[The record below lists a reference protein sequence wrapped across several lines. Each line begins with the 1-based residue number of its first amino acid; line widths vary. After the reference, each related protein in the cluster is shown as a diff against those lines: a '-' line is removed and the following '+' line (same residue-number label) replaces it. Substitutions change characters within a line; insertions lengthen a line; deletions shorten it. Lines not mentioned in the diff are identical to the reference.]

1 MRNTAVKDCK
11 WIGASV
17 VEITFPFEAV
27 GKFKGVQQCLDFGR
41 LSSHDFWA
49 SLSLQTLSLLSQAHA
64 LRHR

>member
-1 MRNTAVKDCK
+1 MRNTVKDCK

-27 GKFKGVQQCLDFGR
+27 GKFKGVQRCLDFGR
-41 LSSHDFWA
+41 LSSQDFWA
-49 SLSLQTLSLLSQAHA
+49 SLSLQTLNLLSQAHA